1 MCVCCP
7 SKTHLKA
14 RAIFSRIDHD
24 ASGSLEF
31 DEVKLALAELGADA
45 TDKEVSTCTWSREK
59 KNLAG
64 LRASTLS
71 SVLLLLLLF
80 FFKTLSLFRLK
91 LN

>member
-1 MCVCCP
+1 M
-7 SKTHLKA
+7 
-14 RAIFSRIDHD
+14 
-24 ASGSLEF
+24 
-31 DEVKLALAELGADA
+31 KLALAELGADA

-80 FFKTLSLFRLK
+80 FF
-91 LN
+91 